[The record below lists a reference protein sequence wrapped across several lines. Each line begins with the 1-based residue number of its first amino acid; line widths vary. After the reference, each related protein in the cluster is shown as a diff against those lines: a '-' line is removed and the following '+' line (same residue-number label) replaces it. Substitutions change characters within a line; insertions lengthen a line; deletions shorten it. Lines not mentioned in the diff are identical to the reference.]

1 MEGANSGQAHP
12 EPLNAA
18 TPGLGG
24 SAFYLPIN
32 HDSLNLSMMPVQP
45 TLGEES
51 NIPLPILFVP
61 ITPQMSQ
68 LMTLTNLN
76 DNREPWG
83 PVSIFAARLHQ
94 LLKRLLVDH
103 E

>member
-1 MEGANSGQAHP
+1 MEGANSGQAHL

-18 TPGLGG
+18 TPGLGA

-32 HDSLNLSMMPVQP
+32 NDSLNLSMMP
-45 TLGEES
+45 
-51 NIPLPILFVP
+51 VP

-68 LMTLTNLN
+68 LMALTNLN

-94 LLKRLLVDH
+94 LLKPLLVDH
-103 E
+103 KWL